1 MVCASLLGADI
12 RTAKTQDAGPVLA
25 DTLRQFLFDLNVDD
39 GLSALGYSKDDI
51 PSLVKGTLPQV
62 RCTIWPSCLLRTELE
77 GNLATSRSRTRSA
90 KVAWPLPAPVCS
102 FMW

>member
-1 MVCASLLGADI
+1 MVCTSLLGADI
-12 RTAKTQDAGPVLA
+12 RTARAQDAGPVLA

-62 RCTIWPSCLLRTELE
+62 RCTMWPSCLLSTELE
-77 GNLATSRSRTRSA
+77 GNLATPLTATRE
-90 KVAWPLPAPVCS
+90 PVVQK
-102 FMW
+102 